1 MDDQTRLNLI
11 WALRD
16 RLPMGSNARPT
27 HSLGTE
33 QLPDPPAIAGHTPDL
48 LAESLAGTLLIGLA
62 KDGPEL
68 DSDEAA
74 EQYRAF
80 AGFKDPQSGEPAALV
95 VVVPGEFEDQA
106 KAAIERAGVSKDR
119 FSVQAVN
126 FPS

>member
-1 MDDQTRLNLI
+1 MEDQTRLNLI

-16 RLPMGSNARPT
+16 RLPMESDARPT
-27 HSLGTE
+27 HSLGTK
-33 QLPDPPAIAGHTPDL
+33 QLPDPPMISGHTPDL

-68 DSDEAA
+68 DSEQSA

-80 AGFKDPQSGEPAALV
+80 TNYKDPQSGELAALV
-95 VVVPGEFEDQA
+95 VVVPGEFKDQA
-106 KAAIERAGVSKDR
+106 KAAIEKAGVSEDR